1 LADELTDDMGQIDGV
16 VTELMGRARLVASR
30 ILAAGA
36 LCALLTLFWP
46 APQPAGAQGS
56 QQVAVSPLPASDYSV
71 RPVCAPPAPGHAS
84 CLALE
89 LVAQTPAARAHS
101 HPLGMTR
108 SVPIRAGAAAEVCR
122 PPIAAEGCWGLRP
135 QDLHSAY
142 GLPTR
147 APSQQTIALVDAY
160 DDPTA
165 EKDLKVYD
173 NEFELPACT
182 HANGCFTKINQQ
194 GERKPLPEAND
205 EAAVEISLDIEIAH
219 ATCQNCHIML
229 VEAESLEYKN
239 LEAAENRA
247 VLEGATEISNS
258 WYGDEPLTDSA
269 AFDHPG
275 IVITAAAGDYGYLN
289 WGFSGEAAPEEIERG
304 AVNYP
309 ASSPH
314 VVAVG
319 GTRLELDSPAN
330 TWERETVWNGYGA
343 TGSGCSARF
352 AAPPWQLELPDWPIV
367 GCGSSRA
374 VADIA
379 ADADP
384 YTGVAVYD
392 STPDAE
398 GQVLYWRTVGGT
410 SLASPLIAATF
421 ALAGGARGVEYPA
434 RTLYEGEARLPAS
447 LHDVESGS
455 DGECT
460 KRVTPEG
467 LSGCTVPEEAASCSG
482 QAICVA
488 GPGYDGPS
496 GVGTPDGIGA
506 FEPRTTQ
513 TVTFTSPAPSSAT
526 VEGPVYA
533 VVASAS
539 SGLVVSLSSATP
551 AVCSVVGSTVSFTGV
566 GTCTIEGDQVGDPE
580 YYPAQA
586 QQSFAVG
593 KKAQLIEFTSL
604 APGSATVDG
613 PAYPVAATA
622 PSGLVVSFSSAT
634 PAVCSVTY
642 ATVSFTGVGT
652 CTIDANQAG
661 NSRYEA
667 APQAQQ
673 SFPVASAPVSSTLS
687 FTSSFTPILTPTPE
701 SAFSLTVEPSINRRT
716 GAITFTASVPDP
728 GALSWLLTFENGR
741 FGAFQS
747 GGRCA
752 TGQIR
757 LDGSCRPARIVFGRG
772 DVVVAI
778 AGTVSFT
785 VKPSASAEKALG
797 KALEKGRGLS
807 VTATLTFRSS
817 LGGSPVRH
825 TRSVTDRLQKPDR
838 KGRG

>member
-1 LADELTDDMGQIDGV
+1 
-16 VTELMGRARLVASR
+16 MGRARLVASR

-36 LCALLTLFWP
+36 LCALLTLFWL

-56 QQVAVSPLPASDYSV
+56 QRVAVSPLPASDYSV

-108 SVPIRAGAAAEVCR
+108 SVPIRAGEAAEVCR

-142 GLPTR
+142 GLPAR

-194 GERKPLPEAND
+194 GKRKPLPEAND

-239 LEAAENRA
+239 LEAAENQA

-258 WYGDEPLTDSA
+258 WYGDEPPTDSA

-319 GTRLELDSPAN
+319 GTRLELNSPAN

-352 AAPPWQLELPDWPIV
+352 AAPPWQLELPDWSIV

-374 VADIA
+374 VADVA

-398 GQVLYWRTVGGT
+398 GNVLYWRTVGGT

-482 QAICVA
+482 QASCVA

-533 VVASAS
+533 AVASSS

-566 GTCTIEGDQVGDPE
+566 GTCTIEGDQVGDSE

-593 KKAQLIEFTSL
+593 KKTQLIEFTSL

-613 PAYPVAATA
+613 PAYPVAATV

-652 CTIDANQAG
+652 CTIDADQAG

-673 SFPVASAPVSSTLS
+673 SFPVASAPASSTLS
-687 FTSSFTPILTPTPE
+687 FTSSLTPALTPAPG
-701 SAFSLTVEPSINRRT
+701 SAFSLAGEPSINRRT
-716 GAITFTASVPDP
+716 GAITFTASVSDP
-728 GALSWLLTFENGR
+728 GTLSWLLTFENGR

-752 TGQIR
+752 ARQIR
-757 LDGSCRPARIVFGRG
+757 LDGSCRAARIVFGRG
-772 DVVVAI
+772 DVAVAI

-785 VKPSASAEKALG
+785 VKPSASAAKALG
-797 KALEKGRGLS
+797 KALGKGRGLS

-817 LGGSPVRH
+817 LGGSPVLH
-825 TRSVTDRLQKPDR
+825 TRSLTDRLQKPDR
-838 KGRG
+838 KGRS